1 MAKSFYE
8 TIIAS
13 GGFAGENFDVAAGPA
28 NTGVIDTLLSAGD
41 GTLTEDAPISVIS
54 TGLLNAARTLDLTSL
69 EAADG
74 RILLLSVR
82 NSDISG
88 VNTLTLLATT
98 SINGFG
104 PTTGF
109 VIDEEKN
116 YWLVHETGGIWRA
129 YEQRLDFG
137 AAAVIFR
144 DTFAA
149 ADWTAGTNNQ
159 ITILRT
165 GAPAAGEIG
174 PHNLMDADSY
184 VIQVYRDSDDELVDT
199 GVVVNSATG
208 DITLT
213 KTGLGA
219 DFDGRIIVVGD

>member
-28 NTGVIDTLLSAGD
+28 NTGVIDTLLSVGD
-41 GTLTEDAPISVIS
+41 GALTEDAPISVIS
-54 TGLLNAARTLDLTSL
+54 TGALGAPRTLDLTAL

-82 NSDISG
+82 NSDITTNSL
-88 VNTLTLLATT
+88 TLTATT

-109 VIDEEKN
+109 VISEEVN
-116 YWLVHETGGIWRA
+116 YWLVHETGGFWRA

-137 AAAVIFR
+137 ASAVIFR

-149 ADWTAGTNNQ
+149 ADWGAGVANQ
-159 ITILRT
+159 VTILRT
-165 GAPAAGEIG
+165 GAPVAGQIG

-184 VIQVYRDSDDELVDT
+184 VVQVYRDSDDELVDT
-199 GVVVNSATG
+199 GVIVNSTTG
-208 DITLT
+208 DITIT

-219 DFDGRIIVVGD
+219 AFDGRIIIVGD

>member
-13 GGFAGENFDVAAGPA
+13 GGFAGEHYDVAVGPTLDGVL
-28 NTGVIDTLLSAGD
+28 TGSALSAGD
-41 GTLTEDAPISVIS
+41 GALGEDTPVSVIS
-54 TGLLNAARTLDLTSL
+54 TGALGAARELDISGA
-69 EAADG
+69 ENGDG
-74 RILLLSVR
+74 RIILLSVR
-82 NSDISG
+82 NSDITTNS
-88 VNTLTLLATT
+88 LTLIPTT

-104 PTTGF
+104 PTTGL
-109 VIDEEKN
+109 VINEEKN
-116 YWLVHETGGIWRA
+116 YWLIHETGGVWRA

-137 AAAVIFR
+137 AAATVFR

-149 ADWTAGTNNQ
+149 ADWGAGTANE

-165 GAPAAGEIG
+165 GSPAAGEIG

-184 VIQVYRDSDDELVDT
+184 VIQVYRDSDDELVDV
-199 GVVVNSATG
+199 GVIVDSATG
-208 DITLT
+208 DITIT

-219 DFDGRIIVVGD
+219 PFDGRVIIIGD